1 MNKVAHYLQEH
12 LMGEVMTSADARAY
26 FSTDASIFQIVPSI
40 IVYPRN
46 ENDVRKVARFTWQ
59 LAERGRVVP
68 ITARGSGTDLGGGAI
83 GPGIILAFPAHM
95 NRILELDSRAGIA
108 TVEPGMNY
116 GRLQEALH
124 THGRFLPPYPASF
137 EYSTIGGAVANNASG
152 EKSFKYGS
160 THKYIRGMHVV
171 LANGEV
177 IETRRL
183 SKRELGKKLGLA
195 TLEGEIYRS
204 LDTLI
209 EENQHILS
217 QLPLPV
223 TKNTA
228 GYAIDRVKRKD
239 GSFDLTPLFI
249 GSQGTLGIVTE
260 IDLETEPY
268 NPDAYVIAAQ
278 FEDIQTAA
286 KVIEGIRKLSDVPC
300 SMELIDGQLLKFI
313 YDQNPNLL
321 KGTLSEPLPKLV
333 LIMEFDNQSE
343 RLQKKLC
350 KKVAKLL
357 NHHKVPYR
365 QESDPPKREDLWRIR
380 DYVAAAL
387 AHTEGNARALP
398 IIEDGIVPV
407 DKFVDYFDG
416 IQEILAKN
424 GLQAAVWGHAGDA
437 NLHLQPLLDIG
448 QVQDRQAIFRLMNDY
463 YKMVLDMG
471 GSTNAQHGDGRLRGP
486 LLPEQYGADLYGLF
500 QKVKKIFDP
509 YNTLNPG
516 VKIDVS
522 VSDIRGIIRNSYNL
536 QHLYD
541 HLPRS

>member
-26 FSTDASIFQIVPSI
+26 FATDASIFRVVPSI

-68 ITARGSGTDLGGGAI
+68 MTARGSGTDLGGGAI
-83 GPGIILAFPAHM
+83 GSGIVLAFPAHM

-108 TVEPGMNY
+108 TVEPGMNF

-124 THGRFLPPYPASF
+124 THGRFLPTYPASF

-160 THKYIRGMHVV
+160 TQKYVRGLHVV

-209 EENQHILS
+209 EENQNLIS
-217 QLPLPV
+217 QLPRAV

-228 GYAIDRVKRKD
+228 GYALEKVKHKD

-249 GSQGTLGIVTE
+249 GAQGTLGIITE
-260 IDLETEPY
+260 INLETEPY
-268 NPDAYVIAAQ
+268 NPDALVIAAQ
-278 FEDIQTAA
+278 FDDVRTAD
-286 KVIEGIRKLSDVPC
+286 KVITELRKLSHVPC
-300 SMELIDGQLLKFI
+300 SIELVDGQLLQFI
-313 YDQNPNLL
+313 HKQNPNLL
-321 KGTLSEPLPKLV
+321 RGTISEPLPKIV
-333 LIMEFDNQSE
+333 LIMEFDNQSD
-343 RLQKKLC
+343 RMQKKLA

-357 NHHKVPYR
+357 EKNKAVYR
-365 QESDPPKREDLWRIR
+365 IESDPPKREDVWRIR
-380 DYVAAAL
+380 DYAAAAI
-387 AHTEGNARALP
+387 AHTEGTARALP
-398 IIEDGIVPV
+398 FIDDGIVPAERFADFFEAV
-407 DKFVDYFDG
+407 QAMLDQNG
-416 IQEILAKN
+416 IQASI
-424 GLQAAVWGHAGDA
+424 WGHAGDA
-437 NLHLQPLLDIG
+437 NLHLQPMLDLS
-448 QVQDRQAIFRLMNDY
+448 QVQDRQTVFRLMNDY
-463 YKMVLDMG
+463 YKLIIDMG
-471 GSTNAQHGDGRLRGP
+471 GSTSAEHGDGRLRAP
-486 LLPEQYGADLYGLF
+486 LLSAVYGPEVYGLF
-500 QKVKKIFDP
+500 QKVKAIFDP
-509 YNTLNPG
+509 YGTMNPG
-516 VKIDVS
+516 VKLDVS
-522 VSDIRGIIRNSYNL
+522 LADLRGAMRENYNL
-536 QHLYD
+536 EHLYD